1 MRYISCL
8 LTLLLVLAPAAQTFA
23 GQNSDNQRTITERN
37 RLKVARLGVGD
48 KAKATIKLNN
58 GTRVKGYV
66 YRVGDSDFEI
76 RDKKTNTSTTIR
88 YEDVKG
94 VDDNRGHSLAR
105 NILIVAGI
113 GTAAVLL
120 GVYLAIAA
128 NER

>member
-8 LTLLLVLAPAAQTFA
+8 LTLLLVLVPAEQIFA

-48 KAKATIKLNN
+48 KAKATIKLND

-105 NILIVAGI
+105 NILIVAGM

-120 GVYLAIAA
+120 GGYLAIAA